1 MRAMKNDELMTT
13 LKDLL
18 GQVLDARFTGGTRS
32 DLARVHGYADG
43 YMRALLD
50 AGLMDQ
56 KALLAAVSD
65 QREQYL
71 DQVPAYTAA

>member
-1 MRAMKNDELMTT
+1 MKNEELMTT

-18 GQVLDARFTGGTRS
+18 GQVLDARFTGGTRA

-50 AGLMDQ
+50 AGVADQ
-56 KALLAAVSD
+56 KALLSVVSE
-65 QREQYL
+65 QRQQYL
-71 DQVPAYTAA
+71 DQVPVYSAA